1 MGLGPAAS
9 SLVPS
14 GFGLSSPSMRLLT
27 SATRAVF
34 PRRLHFIMRAKS
46 TKPKT
51 KPKTKTKGPKKGGP
65 PRSTPIAHPNAAGID
80 IGAREICVCVPAD
93 RDAQSVRTF
102 ETFTDSLRELARWL
116 VVCKVDT
123 VAMESTGNYWIPLH
137 QVLCEHGIA
146 VALVNA
152 RHVRHV
158 PGRKSDVIDCQWL
171 QYLHSV
177 GLLNGSFRPAQEIC
191 AVRSLVRYREGLLA
205 QAADQI
211 RAMHN
216 AFDQMNVQL
225 HHVLSDLSGATGMAI
240 VRAILAG
247 ERNPA
252 VLASYRDRR
261 IKATRQTLERSLQ
274 GDWRTEHVLVL
285 ELAFANWEQLQA
297 QITRLDGEIAK
308 LVSLLRSEV
317 AEPSLPLS
325 RPAKRRSVSAN
336 QPSWDM
342 RTEFH
347 RVFGTDLT
355 AIPGISSLTVQT
367 LLSEVGPDF
376 RRFRTV
382 HNFVSWLGLCPDA
395 KISGGKVMDARSR
408 RGKPRLARALRQ
420 ASVCFH
426 SEKSALGARYRRLRS
441 NLGAPKALTAMAHLL
456 ARIIYALVTNRK
468 AYDETV
474 FASLEEHHLQRQ
486 LARLA
491 KNAKSMGYSLK
502 PLASETSISVN

>member
-1 MGLGPAAS
+1 
-9 SLVPS
+9 
-14 GFGLSSPSMRLLT
+14 
-27 SATRAVF
+27 
-34 PRRLHFIMRAKS
+34 MRAKT
-46 TKPKT
+46 TKPKA
-51 KPKTKTKGPKKGGP
+51 KTKTKTKTTGPRRGGQP
-65 PRSTPIAHPNAAGID
+65 GPAPIPHPHAAGID
-80 IGAREICVCVPAD
+80 IGAREICVCVPPD
-93 RDAQSVRTF
+93 RDAQTVRTF
-102 ETFTDSLRELARWL
+102 ATFTDSLRELAQWL
-116 VVCKVDT
+116 VACGVET

-225 HHVLSDLSGATGMAI
+225 HHVLSDLSGTTGVAI

-247 ERNPA
+247 ERNPVA
-252 VLASYRDRR
+252 LAAHRDPRV
-261 IKATRQTLERSLQ
+261 KASRPILERSLQ

-285 ELAFANWEQLQA
+285 ELAFASWEQLRA
-297 QITRLDGEIAK
+297 QIARLDGEIAK
-308 LVSLLRSEV
+308 LVALLRSQV
-317 AEPSLPLS
+317 AGPTESLSVPV
-325 RPAKRRSVSAN
+325 KRRSVSAN
-336 QPSWDM
+336 QPAWEM
-342 RTEFH
+342 RSEFH

-376 RRFRTV
+376 SRFRTV
-382 HNFVSWLGLCPDA
+382 HNFVSWLGLCPDT
-395 KISGGKVMDARSR
+395 KITGGKVMDARSR

-426 SEKSALGARYRRLRS
+426 SEKSVLGARYRRLRS

-456 ARIIYALVTNRK
+456 ARIIYALVTTRK
-468 AYDETV
+468 PYDETV
-474 FASLEEHHLQRQ
+474 FATLEEHHLQRQ
-486 LARLA
+486 HARLA
-491 KNAKSMGYSLK
+491 KTAKAMGYSLQ
-502 PLASETSISVN
+502 PLDTETSITVNQ